1 MKKIL
6 AVALLCSA
14 VSSFATWDYFPV
26 KEAGKGEAKLGFG
39 YLMNPEGQEKWSIM
53 AVGVDARYSIIEGLE
68 AALFTTFPLSASGPY
83 NEDKSEGCKAEGE
96 FVCPPTYGP
105 IVVGVRYW
113 LPFGL
118 GIALDVALPMQ
129 GDAFPVGGE
138 KKSAKYATHL
148 DFIPAIQFSTNFT
161 PELSLGSQVSLT
173 IPGEYGGEEEGYE
186 FKRKDGMELGIGVEF
201 DYAIGSITPY
211 LGVDIAMGLTKGKD
225 TEKFGGETKETEDE
239 KAAKTAIDVGLG
251 ATFDI
256 NENMS
261 CDVGVILG
269 FGGRY
274 EHEEV
279 SMDPNT
285 FEVKTETKSV
295 MPVTI
300 QAHFSYNF

>member
-1 MKKIL
+1 MMKKVL
-6 AVALLCSA
+6 AAALMCA

-26 KEAGKGEAKLGFG
+26 QAAGKGEAKLGFA
-39 YLMNPEGQEKWSIM
+39 YLMNAGAVEKLSIM
-53 AVGVDARYSIIEGLE
+53 GVGVDARYSIIDGLE
-68 AALFTTFPLSASGPY
+68 AALFTTFPLSASQEIDG
-83 NEDKSEGCKAEGE
+83 KSESCKAEGE

-113 LPFGL
+113 LPMGL

-129 GDAFPVGGE
+129 GDAYPFGGE
-138 KKSAKYATHL
+138 KNSAKYNTHL
-148 DFIPAIQFSTNFT
+148 DFMPAIQFSTNLT

-173 IPGEYGGEEEGYE
+173 IPGKTKDENDVEYT
-186 FKRKDGMELGIGVEF
+186 DGMDLGIGVEF

-211 LGVDIAMGLTKGKD
+211 VGVDIALGMTKAKAEANGVKN
-225 TEKFGGETKETEDE
+225 EAEETA
-239 KAAKTAIDVGLG
+239 KAAIDVGLG

-256 NENMS
+256 NENMAA
-261 CDVGVILG
+261 DVGVVLG

-279 SMDPNT
+279 TYDSMGIPT
-285 FEVKTETKSV
+285 GTEKKSV

-300 QAHFSYNF
+300 QAHFSYKF